1 MRSQSER
8 GAALVV
14 SLIMLTLI
22 TLMVITA
29 LNLGSSNFKAVS
41 NTQFRDEAVAAANVA
56 IEDRLSSTFDQVPGA
71 PDANGNRSLPTTTTL
86 VDLNNDDIDDYSV
99 EVTPTCIGASRDTSA
114 RPSSVELPP
123 EMTVPSTWNTVWDIA
138 SRITSAETG
147 ASIVIRSGA
156 RVLLSE
162 VDRNRACP

>member
-1 MRSQSER
+1 MRRHSQR

-14 SLIMLTLI
+14 SLIMLVLI

-56 IEDRLSSTFDQVPGA
+56 IEDRLSSTFNQT
-71 PDANGNRSLPTTTTL
+71 PDADGNLPTTTTL

-99 EVTPTCIGASRDTSA
+99 DVTPACIGASRDTTA
-114 RPSSVELPP
+114 QPSSVELPP

>member
-1 MRSQSER
+1 MRRQSQR

-41 NTQFRDEAVAAANVA
+41 NTQFRDEAVAAANIA
-56 IEDRLSSTFDQVPGA
+56 IEERLSSTFNQEPEA
-71 PDANGNRSLPTTTTL
+71 EGNLPTTYPT
-86 VDLNNDDIDDYSV
+86 VDLNNDNVDDYTV
-99 EVTPTCIGASRDTSA
+99 AITPTCIGASRDTTA
-114 RPSSVELPP
+114 KPSSVELPP

-138 SRITSAETG
+138 ARVTSAETG
-147 ASIVIRSGA
+147 TSVVIRSGA

>member
-1 MRSQSER
+1 MRRQSQR

-41 NTQFRDEAVAAANVA
+41 NTQFRDEAVAAANIA
-56 IEDRLSSTFDQVPGA
+56 IEERLSSTFDQA
-71 PDANGNRSLPTTTTL
+71 PDADGNLPTTYPP
-86 VDLNNDDIDDYSV
+86 VDLNNDDIDDYTV
-99 EVTPTCIGASRDTSA
+99 AVTPTCIGASRDTTA
-114 RPSSVELPP
+114 KPSSVELPP

-138 SRITSAETG
+138 ARVTSVETG
-147 ASIVIRSGA
+147 TSVVIRSGA

>member
-1 MRSQSER
+1 MRRHSER

-56 IEDRLSSTFDQVPGA
+56 IEDRLSRTFDEEPGA
-71 PDANGNRSLPTTTTL
+71 PDANGVRSLPTTTTL
-86 VDLNNDDIDDYSV
+86 VDLNNDTIDDYSV
-99 EVTPTCIGASRDTSA
+99 AVTPTCIGASRDTSG

-123 EMTVPSTWNTVWDIA
+123 EMTVLPTWNTVWDIA
-138 SRITSAETG
+138 AEITSAETG

-162 VDRNRACP
+162 ADRNRACP